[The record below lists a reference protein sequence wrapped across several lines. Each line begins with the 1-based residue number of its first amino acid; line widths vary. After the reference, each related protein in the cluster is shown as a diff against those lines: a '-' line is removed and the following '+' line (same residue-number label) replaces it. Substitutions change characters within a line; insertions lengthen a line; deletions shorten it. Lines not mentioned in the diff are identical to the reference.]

1 MPIFSQPPSAGNH
14 LLPLIAFPAELID
27 LIIEHVKALNDFTL
41 KDLALT
47 CQALLAICRPHIFHM
62 IYLVEEERRVYGLDY
77 SALIEAL
84 DRDPLVRTSVQDL
97 AVAMSEIYG
106 RPSFVDEKMISILG
120 KLEGV
125 KRLGVSSVFF
135 LNRLEAFEEEPLIS
149 LRPILQLQTLV
160 SLEISNVSFPTSMLM
175 LCPQLKEW
183 GVVAGSIHCVPE
195 LEILSIH
202 DLIEGYDWPQTTN
215 NTQEMTFVFPDL
227 RKLKHLQIG
236 FHPSS
241 TMLTRVLQAPNELES
256 LQLCPS
262 RFGTLG
268 PGHNPQTDMYS
279 RQQFSQDIDQ
289 LLGEN
294 SGFNTHLKHFTMTM
308 DMDKDGQIE
317 GVMHAVLC
325 LSGGHRSPAALAALQ
340 SISFTALLSDPEI
353 FQSHCL
359 EDDFIPVF
367 DLYYGP
373 TVFEEGFEE
382 RVVRRAQQKGTKR
395 QEVVSQVKRVT
406 GIDLTVVYEGVNDE
420 LEGALGW

>member
-84 DRDPLVRTSVQDL
+84 DRDPLVRASVQDL
-97 AVAMSEIYG
+97 TVAMSEICG
-106 RPSFVDEKMISILG
+106 RPSFVDEKLIGILG

-160 SLEISNVSFPTSMLM
+160 SLDISNVSFPTSMLM

-183 GVVAGSIHCVPE
+183 GVVAGSIHWSKVNVEGLTRHVARIGLGQVCSAHARHTHSVPE
-195 LEILSIH
+195 LETLSIH
-202 DLIEGYDWPQTTN
+202 DLIEGYEWPQTTN
-215 NTQEMTFVFPDL
+215 SEQEMTFVFPNL

-241 TMLTRVLQAPNELES
+241 TMLARVLQAPSELES
-256 LQLCPS
+256 LQL
-262 RFGTLG
+262 R
-268 PGHNPQTDMYS
+268 
-279 RQQFSQDIDQ
+279 R
-289 LLGEN
+289 
-294 SGFNTHLKHFTMTM
+294 KH
-308 DMDKDGQIE
+308 G
-317 GVMHAVLC
+317 
-325 LSGGHRSPAALAALQ
+325 LS
-340 SISFTALLSDPEI
+340 
-353 FQSHCL
+353 
-359 EDDFIPVF
+359 
-367 DLYYGP
+367 
-373 TVFEEGFEE
+373 
-382 RVVRRAQQKGTKR
+382 
-395 QEVVSQVKRVT
+395 
-406 GIDLTVVYEGVNDE
+406 
-420 LEGALGW
+420 